1 MFVGFIAV
9 VVILL
14 VIVGLMATGAT
25 SGSGGV
31 DQTKATKAISE
42 ISALAQSTGFYK
54 TTVDTANYAGLT
66 TQKLI
71 DAGIVSATDTY
82 TVAAAATDLNIEGT
96 SVADGDILVK
106 SKAIPGVYYKVTAN
120 ATNASFFDV
129 AIASDKNGA
138 NAPVATLKA
147 ALDQTYNKLKFNP
160 GVDITGDTTVDT
172 TNIVSANATDGVAV
186 ISFN

>member
-71 DAGIVSATDTY
+71 DAGIVSDTDKLVA
-82 TVAAAATDLNIEGT
+82 VAADLNFEAST
-96 SVADGDILVK
+96 VVDGDILVK

-120 ATNASFFDV
+120 AKNASFFDV
-129 AIASDKNGA
+129 AIASDKAGA

-160 GVDITGDTTVDT
+160 GVDIDTDAAIDD
-172 TNIVSANATDGVAV
+172 TNIVSAAVNDGTAI